1 MSATG
6 LWGKMFALISII
18 RARATRFWLTLLLL
32 GSVGALSPQ
41 LSASETALASSM
53 SSPQSA
59 STPALD
65 VAAAPDIPLGA
76 EAPVSADSNTTPLGL
91 AATPMGQTPHRQVG
105 SSDSYPKVIA
115 SLLMVVGLILLL
127 AWLTK
132 RFKLPIAGQGPLQVI
147 ASLPLSA
154 KERLLVVQVGQQQLL
169 LSSGQHGTRLL
180 TPLDSPLPAA
190 NNAAFTTVLAKFN
203 NKSSKEVS
211 PGE

>member
-1 MSATG
+1 MSAAG
-6 LWGKMFALISII
+6 LWSKVFAL
-18 RARATRFWLTLLLL
+18 RFMLGAAKVRLWQRLLLL
-32 GSVGALSPQ
+32 GCLAGISPFCAAEPAQVTSPDGPQAELSQAQSRNGNTDSRLTEQSATTDDSDTTSLKGVGTPMALS
-41 LSASETALASSM
+41 
-53 SSPQSA
+53 
-59 STPALD
+59 
-65 VAAAPDIPLGA
+65 
-76 EAPVSADSNTTPLGL
+76 
-91 AATPMGQTPHRQVG
+91 PHRQVG

-169 LSSGQHGTRLL
+169 LSSGQQGTRLL
-180 TPLDSPLPAA
+180 TTLEAPLPAA
-190 NNAAFTTVLAKFN
+190 NSAAFATVLAKFN